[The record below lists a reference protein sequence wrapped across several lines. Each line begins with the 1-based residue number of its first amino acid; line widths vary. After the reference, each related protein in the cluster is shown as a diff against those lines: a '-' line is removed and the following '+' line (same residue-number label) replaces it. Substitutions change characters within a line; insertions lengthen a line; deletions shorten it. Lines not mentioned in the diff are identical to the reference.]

1 MCILFFLDAIKEIT
15 SLSESEEVPEKIEVP
30 GTLSGEVVVVPR
42 DYPFQILSILP
53 TNKMSVA
60 SNSSETAELFA
71 EAVAG
76 AERQKV
82 LLKQLAKALGAKKAR
97 APGPPGPGSAWTAWT
112 SQAKTLFPEEYAEH
126 LAELPPNA
134 KGVQPK
140 NDPMGFAKKCR
151 ASLHVDEWNEFEAK
165 WKEEH
170 PKAEKP
176 AKEPKAPKEAKPKT
190 VKAPKAMG
198 GAGGPPPEEE
208 PFASSSSSASDGE
221 LSSASKKSG
230 LPKATPPPP
239 KAAKATATKPKPPTK
254 ADKTAAKEAAVA
266 AAAAAAEADPP
277 VPFKYRGKDY
287 LKNDKN
293 QVWAVGED
301 GAVGAWHGT
310 YDGKKMEK
318 SDGPA

>member
-1 MCILFFLDAIKEIT
+1 
-15 SLSESEEVPEKIEVP
+15 
-30 GTLSGEVVVVPR
+30 
-42 DYPFQILSILP
+42 
-53 TNKMSVA
+53 MSVA
-60 SNSSETAELFA
+60 SHSSDASELFA
-71 EAVAG
+71 EALAG
-76 AERQKV
+76 ADRQKA
-82 LLKQLAKALGAKKAR
+82 LLKQLAKALGAKKPR

-176 AKEPKAPKEAKPKT
+176 EKPAKAAAKPKA
-190 VKAPKAMG
+190 VKAKAVKAVG
-198 GAGGPPPEEE
+198 GAGAPPPDEEA
-208 PFASSSSSASDGE
+208 FSSSSSSDGE

-230 LPKATPPPP
+230 LPKATPPP
-239 KAAKATATKPKPPTK
+239 KAAAAAKAAAKPKPASK
-254 ADKTAAKEAAVA
+254 ADKAKEKEAAA
-266 AAAAAAEADPP
+266 ARAAAAAEADPP

-318 SDGPA
+318 TDGPA

>member
-1 MCILFFLDAIKEIT
+1 
-15 SLSESEEVPEKIEVP
+15 
-30 GTLSGEVVVVPR
+30 
-42 DYPFQILSILP
+42 
-53 TNKMSVA
+53 MSVA
-60 SNSSETAELFA
+60 SNSSEASELFA
-71 EAVAG
+71 EAIAG

-126 LAELPPNA
+126 LAGLPPNA
-134 KGVQPK
+134 KGAQPK

-176 AKEPKAPKEAKPKT
+176 AKEPKAPKAAAAPKPKA
-190 VKAPKAMG
+190 VKAVKAVG
-198 GAGGPPPEEE
+198 GAGAPPEEE
-208 PFASSSSSASDGE
+208 AFSSSSSACPSDGE

-230 LPKATPPPP
+230 LPKATPPP
-239 KAAKATATKPKPPTK
+239 KAAKAAAKPKPASK
-254 ADKTAAKEAAVA
+254 ADKTKEKEAAA
-266 AAAAAAEADPP
+266 ARAAAAAEADPP

-318 SDGPA
+318 TDGPA

>member
-1 MCILFFLDAIKEIT
+1 
-15 SLSESEEVPEKIEVP
+15 
-30 GTLSGEVVVVPR
+30 
-42 DYPFQILSILP
+42 
-53 TNKMSVA
+53 MSVA
-60 SNSSETAELFA
+60 SHSSDASELFA
-71 EAVAG
+71 EALAG
-76 AERQKV
+76 ADRQKA
-82 LLKQLAKALGAKKAR
+82 LLKQLAKALGAKKTR
-97 APGPPGPGSAWTAWT
+97 TPGPPGPGSAWTAWT

-126 LAELPPNA
+126 LAGLPPNA

-176 AKEPKAPKEAKPKT
+176 EKPAKEPKAAAKAAPKPKA
-190 VKAPKAMG
+190 VKAVKAMG
-198 GAGGPPPEEE
+198 GAGGPPPEEA

-239 KAAKATATKPKPPTK
+239 KAAAAKAAAKPKPAPK
-254 ADKTAAKEAAVA
+254 ADKAKEKEAFAAR
-266 AAAAAAEADPP
+266 AAAAAEADPP
-277 VPFKYRGKDY
+277 IPWEYRKKQY

-293 QVWAVGED
+293 QIWQVGED
-301 GAVGAWHGT
+301 GGIGAWYGILKVGE
-310 YDGKKMEK
+310 DGKEKTEK
-318 SDGPA
+318 SEGPAA

>member
-1 MCILFFLDAIKEIT
+1 
-15 SLSESEEVPEKIEVP
+15 
-30 GTLSGEVVVVPR
+30 
-42 DYPFQILSILP
+42 
-53 TNKMSVA
+53 MSVA
-60 SNSSETAELFA
+60 SHSSETSELFA
-71 EAVAG
+71 EALAG
-76 AERQKV
+76 AERQKT

-97 APGPPGPGSAWTAWT
+97 APGPPGPGSAWTKWT
-112 SQAKTLFPEEYAEH
+112 SEAKLMFPEEYAEH

-170 PKAEKP
+170 PKAEK
-176 AKEPKAPKEAKPKT
+176 EPKAAKEAKPKAP
-190 VKAPKAMG
+190 KAKAVKAMG
-198 GAGGPPPEEE
+198 GAGGPPPDEE
-208 PFASSSSSASDGE
+208 PFASSSSSAAASDGE

-230 LPKATPPPP
+230 LPRASPPPP
-239 KAAKATATKPKPPTK
+239 KAAPKATAPKPKPPTK
-254 ADKTAAKEAAVA
+254 ADKTKEKEAAIA

-310 YDGKKMEK
+310 YDGKKLEK

>member
-1 MCILFFLDAIKEIT
+1 
-15 SLSESEEVPEKIEVP
+15 
-30 GTLSGEVVVVPR
+30 
-42 DYPFQILSILP
+42 
-53 TNKMSVA
+53 MSVA
-60 SNSSETAELFA
+60 SHSSETSELFA
-71 EAVAG
+71 EALAG
-76 AERQKV
+76 ADRQKA
-82 LLKQLAKALGAKKAR
+82 LLKQLAKALGAKKTR
-97 APGPPGPGSAWTAWT
+97 APGPPGPGSAWTSWT

-126 LAELPPNA
+126 LAGLPPNA

-176 AKEPKAPKEAKPKT
+176 EKPAKEPKAAAKAAPKPKA
-190 VKAPKAMG
+190 VKAVKAMG
-198 GAGGPPPEEE
+198 GAGAPPEEA

-239 KAAKATATKPKPPTK
+239 KAAAAKAAAKPKPAPK
-254 ADKTAAKEAAVA
+254 ADKAKEKEAFAAR
-266 AAAAAAEADPP
+266 AAAAAEADPP
-277 VPFKYRGKDY
+277 IPWEYRKKQY

-293 QVWAVGED
+293 QIWQVGED
-301 GAVGAWHGT
+301 GGIGAWYGILKVGE
-310 YDGKKMEK
+310 DGKEKTEK
-318 SDGPA
+318 SEGPAA

>member
-1 MCILFFLDAIKEIT
+1 
-15 SLSESEEVPEKIEVP
+15 
-30 GTLSGEVVVVPR
+30 
-42 DYPFQILSILP
+42 
-53 TNKMSVA
+53 MSVA
-60 SNSSETAELFA
+60 SHSSETSELFA
-71 EAVAG
+71 EALAG
-76 AERQKV
+76 ADRQKA
-82 LLKQLAKALGAKKAR
+82 LLKQLAKALGAKKTR

-151 ASLHVDEWNEFEAK
+151 ASLHVDEWNAFEAK

-176 AKEPKAPKEAKPKT
+176 AKAAKEPKAPKAATAPKPKA
-190 VKAPKAMG
+190 VKAVG
-198 GAGGPPPEEE
+198 GAGAPPEEE
-208 PFASSSSSASDGE
+208 AFSSSSSACASDGE

-239 KAAKATATKPKPPTK
+239 KAAAKAAAKPKPASK
-254 ADKTAAKEAAVA
+254 ADKTKEKEAAVA
-266 AAAAAAEADPP
+266 RAAAAAEADPP

-318 SDGPA
+318 TDGPAA

>member
-1 MCILFFLDAIKEIT
+1 
-15 SLSESEEVPEKIEVP
+15 
-30 GTLSGEVVVVPR
+30 
-42 DYPFQILSILP
+42 
-53 TNKMSVA
+53 MSVA
-60 SNSSETAELFA
+60 SHSSEASELFA
-71 EAVAG
+71 EALAG
-76 AERQKV
+76 ADRQKA

-176 AKEPKAPKEAKPKT
+176 AKAAKEPKAPKAATAPKPKA
-190 VKAPKAMG
+190 VKAVG
-198 GAGGPPPEEE
+198 GAGSPPEEE
-208 PFASSSSSASDGE
+208 AFSSSSSASDGE

-239 KAAKATATKPKPPTK
+239 KAVAAAAKAAAKPKPASK
-254 ADKTAAKEAAVA
+254 ADKTKEKEAAA
-266 AAAAAAEADPP
+266 ARAAAAAEADPP

-318 SDGPA
+318 TDGPA

>member
-1 MCILFFLDAIKEIT
+1 
-15 SLSESEEVPEKIEVP
+15 
-30 GTLSGEVVVVPR
+30 
-42 DYPFQILSILP
+42 
-53 TNKMSVA
+53 MSVA
-60 SNSSETAELFA
+60 SHSSEASELFA
-71 EAVAG
+71 EALAG
-76 AERQKV
+76 ADRQKA
-82 LLKQLAKALGAKKAR
+82 LLKQLAKALGTKKTR

-126 LAELPPNA
+126 LAGLPPNA

-176 AKEPKAPKEAKPKT
+176 TKEPKAAKESKPKPT
-190 VKAPKAMG
+190 KAMG
-198 GAGGPPPEEE
+198 GAGAPPEEE
-208 PFASSSSSASDGE
+208 AFSSSSSASDGE

-239 KAAKATATKPKPPTK
+239 KAVAKAAAKPKPASK
-254 ADKTAAKEAAVA
+254 ADKTKEKEAFA
-266 AAAAAAEADPP
+266 ARAAAAAEADPP

-310 YDGKKMEK
+310 YDGKRMEK
-318 SDGPA
+318 TDGPAA